1 LSEPDVAKQLDA
13 MVDGA
18 ATHRWG
24 QVEAAARRIA
34 ESAGTAGPSSPL
46 LAAGRDAIEQGDY
59 DGAAWQLRRATA
71 QAPSDWKAWS
81 ARGYAELRRNDLRA
95 ANVALIRSL
104 QLHPDDASAWAHRG
118 VVLAVQGNAAASAA
132 ALQLAVY
139 FSTQR
144 ARTLA
149 HLRAPAPPSL
159 IAPEFKAV
167 IQEAGNALDDLPPRR
182 P

>member
-1 LSEPDVAKQLDA
+1 LTEREVDKQLDA

-18 ATHRWG
+18 AARRWG

-34 ESAGTAGPSSPL
+34 ESVGSADASSPL
-46 LAAGRDAIEQGDY
+46 LTSGREAIEQGDY
-59 DGAAWQLRRATA
+59 DGAAWLLRRATA
-71 QAPSDWKAWS
+71 QAPADWKAWS

-95 ANVALIRSL
+95 ANVALSRSL
-104 QLHPDDASAWAHRG
+104 QLHPEDASAWAHRG
-118 VVLAVQGNAAASAA
+118 EILALQGNPAAAAA

-159 IAPEFKAV
+159 IAREFKAV
-167 IQEAGNALDDLPPRR
+167 IQDNGRALDDLPPRR